1 MKKALLIIAIM
12 LGSVAAFAQSLDK
25 NEAKQLKAFLSEPA
39 KREPMHRPLKFP
51 TLMQSH
57 QSKV

>member
-25 NEAKQLKAFLSEPA
+25 NEAKQLSF
-39 KREPMHRPLKFP
+39 
-51 TLMQSH
+51 
-57 QSKV
+57 